1 MSKYSLIILCSLILL
16 TPQTAYAEVKIASLE
31 PVKDKLVSQEIVVDA
46 AIFEDKEQVLKR
58 VVQTLKFLQTP
69 EARALYTRNFANDFT
84 IERVQ
89 ESLLQF
95 YFVFLFSRDL
105 PMLQSR
111 LAEMFSLYRSVG
123 IDGQGTVKFTG
134 YFQPVYK
141 AARQSSP
148 EFSYPIFKKPADFD
162 HWDRELHPKRIQ
174 LEGFDGL
181 GGNGTILEGQEIAYL
196 SSRFDVFMIQ
206 LQGSAILEFQDG
218 HRTAVGFVAGTN
230 YPFKGGID
238 SSFMRRHNVAWHKLG
253 DFFNNKK
260 ALLDEIMSR
269 NNRFIFFEE
278 RSSPEAVG
286 NLGVPVLAGR
296 SIATDNLQL
305 PPGAVGIIR
314 TNIPVEQPDGSMQMR
329 RQSRFVLNLD
339 TGSAIKGAGRVDLF
353 MGTGES
359 ARRKASSI
367 YGTGELY
374 YLFLKN

>member
-1 MSKYSLIILCSLILL
+1 ML
-16 TPQTAYAEVKIASLE
+16 QTVQAEVKIASLE
-31 PVKDKLVSQEIVVDA
+31 PVKDKLISQEIVVDG

-69 EARALYTRNFANDFT
+69 EARALYSRNFANDFT

-141 AARQSSP
+141 AARKKSP
-148 EFSYPIFKKPADFD
+148 EYSYPIFKKPADFD
-162 HWDRELHPKRIQ
+162 LWDSEHHPKRVQ
-174 LEGFDGL
+174 LEGFNGL
-181 GGNGTILEGQEIAYL
+181 GGDGTILQGQEIAYL

-206 LQGSAILEFQDG
+206 LQGSAILEFQNG
-218 HRTAVGFVAGTN
+218 ERTAVGFAAGTN
-230 YPFKGGID
+230 YPFRGGID

-260 ALLDEIMSR
+260 TLLDEIMSR

-314 TNIPVEQPDGSMQMR
+314 TNIPVEQADGSMQMR